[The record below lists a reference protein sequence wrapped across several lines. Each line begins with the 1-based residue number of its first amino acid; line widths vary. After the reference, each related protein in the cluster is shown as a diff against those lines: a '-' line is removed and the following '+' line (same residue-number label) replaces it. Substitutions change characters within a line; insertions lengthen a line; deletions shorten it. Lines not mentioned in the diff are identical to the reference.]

1 MKSVLMI
8 GMGRFGHHLCK
19 NMAELGN
26 EIMIIDE
33 NEKAIEDLAGDI
45 TGALIGDCTNPE
57 VLKSL
62 GIDNYDICF
71 VCIGSNFQSSLEIT
85 SQLKE
90 LGAKYVVSK
99 ANRDIHAKFLLRNGA
114 DEVIYPDRDIA
125 EKVAKKFT
133 SDNVF
138 DYIELTDDY
147 SVYEIPPLPK
157 WAGKTITESEIRPKY
172 KISILG
178 IKHNDGRVTMLPPA
192 DYEISADDHLMVIGS
207 AGDVEKLLKQL

>member
-19 NMAELGN
+19 NMVALGN
-26 EIMIIDE
+26 EVMIIDE
-33 NEKAIEDLAGDI
+33 SEKSIEDLTPIA

-62 GIDNYDICF
+62 GVGNYDICF

-99 ANRDIHAKFLLRNGA
+99 ASRDIHAKFLLRNGA

-125 EKVAKKFT
+125 EKTAKKFS
-133 SDNVF
+133 SDNVY
-138 DYIELTDDY
+138 DYIEVTEDY
-147 SVYEIPPLPK
+147 AVYEITPLEG
-157 WAGKTITESEIRPKY
+157 WIGKSIAESNIRPTY
-172 KISILG
+172 HISILG
-178 IKHNDGRVTMLPPA
+178 IKHANGTVSMLPPA
-192 DYEISADDHLMVIGS
+192 KYIITNTDHLMVIGTE
-207 AGDVEKLLKQL
+207 DNINHLIKKL